1 MKQAISQIAGRV
13 LAIDY
18 GTKRVGLAV
27 SDPLK
32 LVGMPLGNISPRI
45 LFDFLRDYCA
55 KEKVGVFILG
65 YPLTLR
71 GEEDAWT
78 REVCRLQNKLCE
90 SFPEQQVLLLD
101 ERMTSKMAYRAL
113 VSMDLRRKQRQ
124 QKTHLDP
131 MAATILLN
139 NYLQS
144 QVICN

>member
-1 MKQAISQIAGRV
+1 MKQAISHIAGRV

-32 LVGMPLGNISPRI
+32 LVGMPLGNISPRT

-55 KEKVGVFILG
+55 KEKVGVFVLG

-113 VSMDLRRKQRQ
+113 SSMDLRRKQRQ
-124 QKTHLDP
+124 QKTHIDP